1 MSEEAVAKEKR
12 AVAVIDG
19 LKKNPTVSEFLL
31 FTHILAKHMALGD
44 NNIVSRMLDY
54 AHSVRRNNADN
65 PESRIRVL
73 ADVIAGMLES
83 YFATLEPIQRLE
95 RLSVVVGANTLWLQ
109 ILNALDR
116 SGEWRQADII
126 GQVTELVSKEGA
138 KQRLYLALEDLR
150 VRELVDCLYSDPD
163 PEKMVYSL
171 SRLGDE
177 VRTKLAKK

>member
-1 MSEEAVAKEKR
+1 MDEQEVAREKI
-12 AVAVIDG
+12 ALALVDG

-31 FTHILAKHMALGD
+31 FTHILAQHIALGD
-44 NNIVSRMLDY
+44 TKIVSRMLDY
-54 AHSVRRNNADN
+54 AHSVRRNNANN

-73 ADVIAGMLES
+73 ADVVAGMLES

-95 RLSVVVGANTLWLQ
+95 RLSVEVRANTLWLQ
-109 ILNALDR
+109 ILDALDC

-126 GQVTELVSKEGA
+126 DQVTDPVFRQGA
-138 KQRLYLALEDLR
+138 KQQLYLALEDLR